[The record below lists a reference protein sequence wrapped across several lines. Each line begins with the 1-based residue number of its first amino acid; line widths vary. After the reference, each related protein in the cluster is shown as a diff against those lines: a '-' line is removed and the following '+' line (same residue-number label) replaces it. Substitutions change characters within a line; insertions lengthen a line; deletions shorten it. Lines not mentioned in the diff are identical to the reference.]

1 MRSCVASTRLTVVL
15 DAIFRCGALRL
26 KQPAFRH
33 RGAPLGEGDFSP
45 RGPKAGVH
53 KKNRAWLP
61 AVRVVTRSD
70 GAALAH
76 GAFGFVAFVC
86 SCAVAAASAFG
97 AKVRKAVDLCFCPFE
112 AFCFVPGDDVA
123 GDECVWLAVV
133 NGSTAHSA
141 WES

>member
-1 MRSCVASTRLTVVL
+1 M
-15 DAIFRCGALRL
+15 
-26 KQPAFRH
+26 
-33 RGAPLGEGDFSP
+33 FSP
-45 RGPKAGVH
+45 RVVPKSECLKKVGV
-53 KKNRAWLP
+53 LP
-61 AVRVVTRSD
+61 AVRVGERADTTTLGTLPRGS
-70 GAALAH
+70 
-76 GAFGFVAFVC
+76 FGFVAFGC